1 MQAPVVIGTRPV
13 LPHMQNSKN
22 LDCWKKVSKNVKN
35 LIINCRFLLGGQ
47 MVCLYITP
55 TSTLYNVTSW
65 LYITCKLT
73 SILWNNTFHMNFN
86 KKLEMKK
93 NCISHL
99 KSIYNQ
105 LIKLLFGS
113 KIFDGGGYV
122 ILRSIFQ
129 RYTTLDAMLI
139 SVTSWICR
147 KLNLPSKNTRRN
159 AGSLTDQNGKFWIS
173 LFQRNIII
181 LNKGTYAGYKEQ

>member
-93 NCISHL
+93 KL
-99 KSIYNQ
+99 YKPFKIYLQSTNKITVWQ
-105 LIKLLFGS
+105 QDLWWWRLRYPEKHFPKVHNARRHAHICYKLN
-113 KIFDGGGYV
+113 
-122 ILRSIFQ
+122 
-129 RYTTLDAMLI
+129 
-139 SVTSWICR
+139 ICR

-181 LNKGTYAGYKEQ
+181 LNKGTYAG